1 MSIKRLVV
9 VTAVFALGAACE
21 NNPANK
27 EPLIRSGDSRYRAE
41 TLVSGGPMHGAKG
54 ITFGPDGMLY
64 VGSVMSQ
71 SIYRVD
77 VTTGEVET
85 VVGAPDGEA
94 DDVAFA
100 PDGRM
105 AWTAT
110 PRGEIRTLRND
121 GTVFVVASGLPL
133 INPLGFTGDGRLFAA
148 QIGFDRLHEFDFTG
162 KNASRLVAKGIGH
175 LNSFEITADDTLYG
189 PLSGIDQLA
198 RIDVDTGVVSP
209 IVEGLGMLSAVNLNS
224 DGQIYA
230 VAFSGGQLWHVDPDS
245 GAADLVA
252 ELEPPLDNLAIG
264 PDDTIYVSQPVRSAI
279 ISIDPTTGAQG
290 TIVPGSMSMPGG
302 LAVTVNQGRETLVVA
317 DDYVYRWIDTESGAM
332 SATVERS
339 DFTYP
344 GSATDVALN
353 DEVLVFTDV
362 VRSRVFM
369 ADRRSYET
377 MHTWKDIEAPYGVVL
392 LDTGEPIVADFASGQ
407 IICLSTADKKSRDI
421 VADGLGG
428 PVGVAW
434 ASPDSVYVTE
444 ALAGRVQHIDL
455 NDGSKRIIR
464 DGLAQPE
471 GLTVLEDGRL
481 AIVEVGARRV
491 TAVDPETGA
500 TEVLASDLPV
510 GTAVPHT
517 PAPVHVPSGITRGKD
532 RVLYV
537 TSDQTHSVMRLVPDR

>member
-1 MSIKRLVV
+1 MSMKTLVAF
-9 VTAVFALGAACE
+9 TALSICAACE
-21 NNPANK
+21 NNTAVD
-27 EPLIRSGDSRYRAE
+27 ESQTGSGDSRYRVE

-77 VTTGEVET
+77 VATGEVEP

-110 PRGEIRTLRND
+110 PSGEIRTLRND

-198 RIDVDTGVVSP
+198 RIDVDTGAVSP

-230 VAFSGGQLWHVDPDS
+230 VAFAGGQLWHVDPDS
-245 GAADLVA
+245 GAAELVA

-279 ISIDPTTGAQG
+279 ISIDPTTGAQR
-290 TIVPGSMSMPGG
+290 TIVPGSLSMPGG

-317 DDYVYRWIDTESGAM
+317 DDYVYRWIDTESGTI

-344 GSATDVALN
+344 GSATDVAVN

-369 ADRRSYET
+369 ADRRNYET

-392 LDTGEPIVADFASGQ
+392 PGNGQAIIADFATGQ
-407 IICLSTADKKSRDI
+407 IVRLSVEDKKSREI
-421 VADGLGG
+421 VASQLSG
-428 PVGVAW
+428 PVGIAW
-434 ASPDSVYVTE
+434 ASPDALYVTE
-444 ALAGRVQHIDL
+444 ALAGRVQRIEL
-455 NDGSKRIIR
+455 NDGSKQIIS
-464 DGLAQPE
+464 DDLAQPE

-500 TEVLASDLPV
+500 TEVLAAGLPV
-510 GTAVPHT
+510 GQSVPHT
-517 PAPVHVPSGITRGKD
+517 PAPVHVPSGIARGED
-532 RVLYV
+532 GVLYM
-537 TSDQTHSVMRLVPDR
+537 TSDLTHSVMRLVPNR

>member
-1 MSIKRLVV
+1 MRMKRLVAF
-9 VTAVFALGAACE
+9 TAVIALVAACE
-21 NNPANK
+21 NDTANK
-27 EPLIRSGDSRYRAE
+27 EPSLRSGDGRYRVE
-41 TLVSGGPMHGAKG
+41 TLVPGGPMHGAKG

-77 VTTGEVET
+77 VATGEVET
-85 VVGAPDGEA
+85 VVGAPDGDA

-110 PRGEIRTLRND
+110 PSGEIRTLRND

-198 RIDVDTGVVSP
+198 RINVDTGVVSP

-264 PDDTIYVSQPVRSAI
+264 PDDTIYVSQPVRSTI

-392 LDTGEPIVADFASGQ
+392 PDNGQPIVADFTSGQ
-407 IICLSTADKKSRDI
+407 IIRLSTADKKSRDI

-428 PVGVAW
+428 PVGRRLGESRLGLRNRSSGRAGVA
-434 ASPDSVYVTE
+434 D
-444 ALAGRVQHIDL
+444 
-455 NDGSKRIIR
+455 
-464 DGLAQPE
+464 
-471 GLTVLEDGRL
+471 
-481 AIVEVGARRV
+481 
-491 TAVDPETGA
+491 
-500 TEVLASDLPV
+500 
-510 GTAVPHT
+510 
-517 PAPVHVPSGITRGKD
+517 
-532 RVLYV
+532 
-537 TSDQTHSVMRLVPDR
+537 